1 MGIIKH
7 HINIHVRI
15 NSCRQS
21 RQATHNMPRKVSQ
34 YQNEFNQRRNI
45 TISDNLQ
52 VTIWRGIDI
61 KFTQILYTMSKGII
75 EYYNSGLKNV
85 MNS

>member
-21 RQATHNMPRKVSQ
+21 RQATHNMLRKVSE

-45 TISDNLQ
+45 TISGNLQ
-52 VTIWRGIDI
+52 VSEFEFQEDVLFKQLI
-61 KFTQILYTMSKGII
+61 S
-75 EYYNSGLKNV
+75 NVLKYCIQCLEE
-85 MNS
+85 